1 MAEPHIAP
9 PASAQRQIS
18 IPSCG
23 VCGTTATGRAAA
35 LPHIPVCD
43 FTVQAWAVKV
53 TPSSYKR
60 NVFLSSSLCSTKAA
74 FIKQHTYIE
83 GEEDFFIPFLEEK
96 KKNGEKNN
104 NCQSINSAY
113 TGGQR
118 RVDLRFSWEASQ
130 GQMQLPTVCGS
141 LSDIFCNVHDDTEIS
156 FPQPSNMKYCI
167 LLAFWGSRVFFFFF
181 LSRIHCLLWLL
192 KYLFRQTSLPLSP
205 SISTGC
211 SPGNLCDY

>member
-1 MAEPHIAP
+1 MFSCLTAEPHIAP

-74 FIKQHTYIE
+74 FIKQHTYVE

-96 KKNGEKNN
+96 KKMEKK
-104 NCQSINSAY
+104 
-113 TGGQR
+113 TTT
-118 RVDLRFSWEASQ
+118 ASQ
-130 GQMQLPTVCGS
+130 L
-141 LSDIFCNVHDDTEIS
+141 
-156 FPQPSNMKYCI
+156 I
-167 LLAFWGSRVFFFFF
+167 LLIQGARGGW
-181 LSRIHCLLWLL
+181 I
-192 KYLFRQTSLPLSP
+192 
-205 SISTGC
+205 
-211 SPGNLCDY
+211 